1 MSKNEMIA
9 TDGMDLGWSFNN
21 NNLICFSMEVSWFVG
36 EILRNLVFLVI
47 LIQVQRLNFPDIFH
61 LWNSEYSKLT

>member
-1 MSKNEMIA
+1 MSKNEMMA

-61 LWNSEYSKLT
+61 LWN